1 MGGESGTGKKINQLW
16 RPGSCRTL
24 STKLG
29 QSSKRCIMVWGLTWH
44 SGHKSVCVCVVF
56 VLFTYLVMV
65 GDRSKVLLDVG
76 YSLQPWELGLESV
89 CRVPYWVAF
98 HCCPRLSKRILIVK
112 KKDNKKFK

>member
-1 MGGESGTGKKINQLW
+1 MFSYFFSFLKLRTIKFLGEN
-16 RPGSCRTL
+16 
-24 STKLG
+24 LG
-29 QSSKRCIMVWGLTWH
+29 PRRKSARFGAL
-44 SGHKSVCVCVVF
+44 SVCVLS

-112 KKDNKKFK
+112 KKKIRNSNNNHLLTN